1 MATSVKMSSKNQIV
15 VPREARDAL
24 GLVPGDRLLVTVR
37 EEGVV
42 QLEKQPEDLADR
54 LEGALGGLGGGAA
67 AERRRLWAELGSD

>member
-15 VPREARDAL
+15 VPLEAREAL

-42 QLEKQPEDLADR
+42 EMEKQPENLADR
-54 LEGALGGLGGGAA
+54 LEGALGELGGEQE
-67 AERRRLWAELGSD
+67 AEPRRLWAELGGD